1 MLLQRRT
8 TRSADRRFATP
19 LPPVLRRLLTSDGPP
34 STLEQLADV
43 KLERHMVLL
52 WSSRCGT
59 YIGSSAS
66 LSLTA
71 VLSLTARPTVV
82 RRADEPA
89 VEDRTD
95 LIADL
100 LSIPASLFTRGVQKP
115 SVMTAGAAWA
125 GGQKSQD

>member
-1 MLLQRRT
+1 M
-8 TRSADRRFATP
+8 
-19 LPPVLRRLLTSDGPP
+19 
-34 STLEQLADV
+34 E
-43 KLERHMVLL
+43 LL

-59 YIGSSAS
+59 YIGSSAW

-71 VLSLTARPTVV
+71 LLSLTARPTVV

-100 LSIPASLFTRGVQKP
+100 LIPASFYPRGGVVQKP
-115 SVMTAGAAWA
+115 AVR
-125 GGQKSQD
+125 